1 MAQLG
6 ADVEQLDRMAA
17 KFEQHAGQIEDTDPD
32 PRRRGRERL
41 VGRKMMLSVSRAT
54 GISARPERCPAS
66 LSRNCTRLPGQVK
79 KQAAQQRQTSQA

>member
-17 KFEQHAGQIEDTDPD
+17 KFEQHAGQIEDTIRILGGEVESVWWEGSDAQRFKSD
-32 PRRRGRERL
+32 WNGTHRSNLQRL
-41 VGRKMMLSVSRAT
+41 CQELRQTA
-54 GISARPERCPAS
+54 
-66 LSRNCTRLPGQVK
+66 GQVK